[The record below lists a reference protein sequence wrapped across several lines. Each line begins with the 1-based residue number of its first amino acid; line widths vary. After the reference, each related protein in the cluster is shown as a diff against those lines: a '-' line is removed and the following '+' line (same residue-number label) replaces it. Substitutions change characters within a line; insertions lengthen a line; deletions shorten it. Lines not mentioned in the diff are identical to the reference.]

1 MKKILH
7 IISSPKGE
15 NSYSIKLGNAIV
27 EKITAA
33 NPGSTVKIN
42 DLTKHPYPH
51 LEEATLNA
59 FFTPSAELTSEHK
72 LALENSNKAIA
83 EIMDADVIV
92 IGAPVWNFGV
102 PSSLKAWVDH
112 ISRSGITFTYSE
124 NGPKGLVT
132 DKTIYIAMASGAVFS
147 DGPFQSMDFVSTY
160 LKSVLSFLGMTNLS
174 VFRIE
179 GSAYPGQSE
188 NALQKG
194 LDSLQILN

>member
-72 LALENSNKAIA
+72 LALENSDKAIA

-132 DKTIYIAMASGAVFS
+132 DKTIYIAMASGGVFS

-188 NALQKG
+188 NALKKG